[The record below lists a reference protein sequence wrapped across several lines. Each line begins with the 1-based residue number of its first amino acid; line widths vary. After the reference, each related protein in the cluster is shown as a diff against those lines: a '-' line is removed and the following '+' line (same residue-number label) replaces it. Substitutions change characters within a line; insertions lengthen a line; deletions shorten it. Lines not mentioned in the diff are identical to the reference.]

1 MFPNNTFLDNY
12 YNNINLS
19 IDPFNINTYVI
30 DKYFP
35 NHNLDISYYSIRVDG
50 STFIPLAQSMP
61 HRLYY
66 DYNAKDD
73 FTQLIYSQNKAD
85 SFFDTDISMKNTISE
100 DVDFLLQ
107 VESKSLVENINQN
120 LFFNYAKTSGFFDLN
135 FSYMYHYESN
145 SENFKVINSNIDYDK
160 SIESYNA
167 GFSIKYIN
175 KNVKFISDISNQIS
189 SNNRPEATNGQIDYD
204 SNVFWNNNLLSLSF
218 NNKSSI
224 YIENRYKKNII
235 EFDERTN
242 DFLNQNIG
250 TLGYSYNDNKFRLDI
265 GVNHLDKRILPLFST
280 SYNAD
285 IFSIK
290 FSVDNQYLNNFS
302 DSESIFGVNISYLAT
317 RTNLNSYFKLYD
329 IENTIDIGNIS
340 YGDYDYDYLLLNGK
354 VILKKITLN
363 YKHYK
368 YFGIKDTSV
377 PFNQYSNLSLSI
389 YPFKESYE
397 FELYGKVGVDL
408 FTMDRGMDLR
418 KLNPFNN
425 QNIVYNDIVSC
436 NGEIGIIFDSFI
448 ISYKSNNILDDNVTY
463 SDLINSFQRYDYIN
477 IIWTFKE

>member
-1 MFPNNTFLDNY
+1 VF
-12 YNNINLS
+12 
-19 IDPFNINTYVI
+19 

-35 NHNLDISYYSIRVDG
+35 NHNLDISYYSVRVDG
-50 STFIPLAQSMP
+50 STFIPLSQSTL

-66 DYNAKDD
+66 DYNTKDD
-73 FTQLIYSQNKAD
+73 FTQLIYSQNKPD
-85 SFFDTDISMKNTISE
+85 SFFDTNISMKNIISE
-100 DVDFLLQ
+100 NVNFLLQ

-145 SENFKVINSNIDYDK
+145 SENFIVIDYDYISSILDNVEVSDIDYDK
-160 SIESYNA
+160 SIESYNT

-175 KNVKFISDISNQIS
+175 KRVKFISDISNQIS
-189 SNNRPEATNGQIDYD
+189 SNNRPNDIPEPINSQIDYD
-204 SNVFWNNNLLSLSF
+204 SNVFWNNNLLTLSF

-224 YIENRYKKNII
+224 YIGNRYKKNII
-235 EFDERTN
+235 ELDGSAD

-250 TLGYSYNDNKFRLDI
+250 TFGYSYNDNKFRLDI
-265 GVNHLDKRILPLFST
+265 GVNHLDKRVLPLFST

-290 FSVDNQYLNNFS
+290 FSVDNQYLNNFI
-302 DSESIFGVNISYLAT
+302 DSESFFGENISYLAT
-317 RTNLNSYFKLYD
+317 RTNLNSYFKLND
-329 IENTIDIGNIS
+329 IENTIDIGNVS
-340 YGDYDYDYLLLNGK
+340 YDDYDYDYLLLNGR

-363 YKHYK
+363 YKYYK

-377 PFNQYSNLSLSI
+377 PFNQHSNLSLSF

-397 FELYGKVGVDL
+397 FELYGKVGVDF
-408 FTMDRGMDLR
+408 FTMASGMDLR

-425 QNIVYNDIVSC
+425 LNIVYNDIVSC

-463 SDLINSFQRYDYIN
+463 SDFINSFQRYDYIN